1 MNKIKRFPSWSVEAK
16 AGLILGFTALT
27 LAGSMTLINNK
38 NNQGTKNSDAPVI
51 VNPSDQPIEVSN
63 NTEIVVNEKIET
75 LVRPYLINAT
85 IARHYYDMNDDVE
98 TRASSIV
105 LVPGKTNTYMKSVG
119 VDYVYSGKTFSVVAA
134 TSGIVSERINDA
146 TYGNLICISHE
157 SGLKT
162 IYSSLSSFSVTK
174 GQQVKQGDVIGT
186 SGESLY
192 TVELGNSLHF
202 EVIKDNTY
210 VNPEKAYTSIVTK
223 I

>member
-1 MNKIKRFPSWSVEAK
+1 MCCYLLNVIFCVHGGIPRPLSPTE
-16 AGLILGFTALT
+16 TALER
-27 LAGSMTLINNK
+27 INNIPCPTSVK
-38 NNQGTKNSDAPVI
+38 SVKGDRKSVI
-51 VNPSDQPIEVSN
+51 VSV
-63 NTEIVVNEKIET
+63 
-75 LVRPYLINAT
+75 
-85 IARHYYDMNDDVE
+85 YDMNDDVE

-162 IYSSLSSFSVTK
+162 IYSSLSSFNVTK